1 MRKGESILKT
11 KKNQKMEQGGKKAV
25 EKLWK
30 TTPCSKNAKKV
41 LNSVGLIR
49 SAVDTPLIPDR
60 EWRPHRLA
68 S

>member
-1 MRKGESILKT
+1 MIKGESLLKT

-41 LNSVGLIR
+41 LNFVGLIR
-49 SAVDTPLIPDR
+49 SAVDTPLIPDN
-60 EWRPHRLA
+60 ED
-68 S
+68 